1 MAPAARKRKS
11 DEIEEMSRPTTP
23 TGSPV
28 THKKLKVSEA
38 QKQALMDNLQLEIDE
53 RKRRLRVHYALQSAD
68 LRSRIERR
76 INRIPM
82 AMRRMTMREVMA
94 KHQEA
99 IKAQTAA
106 KKPVL
111 APAPSARPLPQLPS
125 EPAKSSL
132 PKRAQVHSPAAARG
146 RKRKTSEIHIA
157 SDQDSE
163 NQPELDSLPVA
174 KKARGKAAVA
184 PASAAT
190 RAASRTQKA
199 PSVLSPRS
207 HNSQTLARSPT
218 KDWKGA
224 VNMHPSP
231 IRSAIARPISP
242 IKPASPLKSAAFAL
256 SAAAHGMARGAAA
269 TASKLGRTASKE
281 KTAGPTATAATTAKG
296 KMLPPPRPVAGGFA
310 RPASPMRQPSTYTT
324 TSEMSMVSSGTTV
337 VNKPRRGRAA
347 KAPEEKKA
355 NPAPKRTA
363 TGASSSKTA
372 VKGSAADGNKKSV
385 VVAEPAAGRRVLRKR
400 N

>member
-11 DEIEEMSRPTTP
+11 DDIEDMSRPTTP
-23 TGSPV
+23 TASPV

-38 QKQALMDNLQLEIDE
+38 QKQTLIDNLQLEIDE
-53 RKRRLRVHYALQSAD
+53 RKRRLRVHYALQCAD

-76 INRIPM
+76 INRIPI
-82 AMRRMTMREVMA
+82 AMRRMTMGEVMA
-94 KHQEA
+94 KHQAA
-99 IKAQTAA
+99 IKAQTAS
-106 KKPVL
+106 KKPAL
-111 APAPSARPLPQLPS
+111 APVPSTRPLPQLPT
-125 EPAKSSL
+125 EHAKSPL
-132 PKRAQVHSPAAARG
+132 PKQPQVHSPAVVRG

-163 NQPELDSLPVA
+163 NQPDLDSLPVA
-174 KKARGKAAVA
+174 KKVRGKGVAA
-184 PASAAT
+184 PATATT

-199 PSVLSPRS
+199 ASVLSPRS

-218 KDWKGA
+218 KEWKGPM
-224 VNMHPSP
+224 NLNPSP

-256 SAAAHGMARGAAA
+256 SAAAQGMARGAAA

-281 KTAGPTATAATTAKG
+281 KAVPASTTIVKG
-296 KMLPPPRPVAGGFA
+296 KMLPPPRPATGALA
-310 RPASPMRQPSTYTT
+310 RPASPIRQPSTYTT
-324 TSEMSMVSSGTTV
+324 TSEMSIVSSGTTV
-337 VNKPRRGRAA
+337 VNKPRRARAA
-347 KAPEEKKA
+347 KAPEEKKI

-363 TGASSSKTA
+363 PAASNSKMTL
-372 VKGSAADGNKKSV
+372 KGADGNKKA
-385 VVAEPAAGRRVLRKR
+385 VVAEPAIGRRVLRKR